1 MIDLTT
7 QRIVVTGGAG
17 FLGKFVCKKLC
28 QRGVPGDQLLVPR
41 STLYDLTT
49 EDGVVRMYDDF
60 EPDIVIHLAAEVGG
74 IGANMAQPGRF
85 FYANAAMGLHLVE
98 HGRQRKIKKFIHIG
112 TVCAYPKY
120 ANVPFKESNLW
131 DGYPEETNAP
141 YGIAKKAVF
150 VMLDAYYRQYSLPAA
165 VVVPVNL
172 YGPHDNFDPET
183 SHVIPALIR
192 KCEHAR
198 INDLST
204 ITCWGTGK
212 ATRQFLHV
220 EDAAEGIIKA
230 TECVESPEP
239 INLGGGEEIAINRLV
254 KEICTATGYSG
265 NILWDTKKPD
275 GQPRRAIDITQAE
288 KRLKWRPQMSFQEGL
303 FQTVEW
309 WRTHSKNSL
318 PDIDGRQ
325 TADSAAA

>member
-1 MIDLTT
+1 M
-7 QRIVVTGGAG
+7 RRE
-17 FLGKFVCKKLC
+17 
-28 QRGVPGDQLLVPR
+28 QRG
-41 STLYDLTT
+41 S
-49 EDGVVRMYDDF
+49 EA
-60 EPDIVIHLAAEVGG
+60 I
-74 IGANMAQPGRF
+74 
-85 FYANAAMGLHLVE
+85 
-98 HGRQRKIKKFIHIG
+98 
-112 TVCAYPKY
+112 
-120 ANVPFKESNLW
+120 
-131 DGYPEETNAP
+131 
-141 YGIAKKAVF
+141 
-150 VMLDAYYRQYSLPAA
+150 DA
-165 VVVPVNL
+165 
-172 YGPHDNFDPET
+172 
-183 SHVIPALIR
+183 ALIR

-198 INDLST
+198 INYLST